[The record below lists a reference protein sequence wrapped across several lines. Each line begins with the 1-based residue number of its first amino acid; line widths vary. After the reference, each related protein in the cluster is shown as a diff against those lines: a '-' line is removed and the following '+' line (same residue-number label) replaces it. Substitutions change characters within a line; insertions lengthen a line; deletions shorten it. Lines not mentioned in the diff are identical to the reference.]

1 VQYFV
6 RSLIQQHGFLFQL
19 SGAAWYQNAM
29 FKHDPLLADHGIK
42 QLISAKLSINYVW
55 CIVSNSRM
63 ADKSAERF
71 GCE

>member
-1 VQYFV
+1 M
-6 RSLIQQHGFLFQL
+6 RSLIQQYGFLFQL
-19 SGAAWYQNAM
+19 SGSAWYQNAT
-29 FKHDPLLADHGIK
+29 FKHNPLLADHGFK
-42 QLISAKLSINYVW
+42 QIISAKLSIKSVW